1 MTSKLVHV
9 KDADKGSD
17 IYFDPQGLEGAVFN
31 WNGQKDYS
39 QYIYNAMLYMRS
51 GSLICCVVND
61 NGKKKI
67 LEHVQEAP

>member
-39 QYIYNAMLYMRS
+39 QYIYNAMC
-51 GSLICCVVND
+51 ICEAVV
-61 NGKKKI
+61 
-67 LEHVQEAP
+67 